1 MQNVYESVGVLD
13 KRACEKFELSA
24 QILVENAA
32 NAILELIKQKAHKK
46 SVVTIICGSGDNGAD
61 GYALARKL
69 SGSYRVRIY
78 QAKEPKTSLC
88 VEMCQKA
95 RLIEE
100 VRFIS
105 KLAPCDV
112 VVDCLFGSGLKGR
125 IDSSLNEIIAQSN
138 LIARL
143 NIACDIPSGLLGE
156 NEITSKET
164 QLFETDS
171 ADYAPTRAIFKA
183 HYTMCMGALKSTLLS
198 DEAKDYVGEILI
210 AELGI
215 SRQNY
220 EIASSLKLLETS
232 DMCLPTRENQNAH
245 KGNFGH
251 LCVFIGNK
259 SGAGMLSA
267 QAGFAFGAGLVSV
280 VDKRSLDRGELP
292 LELMKVRA
300 IPQNVSA
307 YTLGMGLG
315 EFSPKVL
322 NELAQRSEP
331 CVIDA
336 DALYCEEILE
346 LLEYKSLLDST
357 PREIVLTPHPKEFS
371 ALLEICGFW
380 CMGALKWQDK
390 MRLAMEFSAKFP
402 HVTLLLKGATTIIA
416 KNQKLFFN
424 TLGSVALAKGGS
436 GDVLAGMIGALLA
449 QGYDGLKAAIS
460 ASLAHALAGRLES
473 CTYALTPQKIIANL
487 AKLETL
493 HS

>member
-1 MQNVYESVGVLD
+1 MQNVYESVSALD
-13 KRACEKFELSA
+13 RRVCEKFELSA

-32 NAILELIKQKAHKK
+32 NAMLELIKQKAHKK

-78 QAKEPKTSLC
+78 QAKEPKTPLC
-88 VEMCQKA
+88 VEMHQKA
-95 RLIEE
+95 RLVEE
-100 VRFIS
+100 IRFIS
-105 KLAPCDV
+105 KLTPCDV

-125 IDSSLNEIIAQSN
+125 VDSSLNEIIVQSN

-143 NIACDIPSGLLGE
+143 NIACDVPSGLLGE
-156 NEITSKET
+156 SEITPKEA
-164 QLFETDS
+164 QLFETTDCVN
-171 ADYAPTRAIFKA
+171 DTQAIFKA

-198 DEAKDYVGEILI
+198 DEAKDYVGEII
-210 AELGI
+210 VAELGI

-245 KGNFGH
+245 KGSFGH
-251 LCVFIGNK
+251 LCVFMGNK
-259 SGAGMLSA
+259 SGAGALSA

-307 YTLGMGLG
+307 YALGMGLG

-336 DALYCEEILE
+336 DALHCKEILE
-346 LLEYKSLLDST
+346 VLEYKSLLDST
-357 PREIVLTPHPKEFS
+357 SREIVLTPHPKEFS
-371 ALLEICGFW
+371 ALLEICGFGRV
-380 CMGALKWQDK
+380 GALKWQDK

-402 HVTLLLKGATTIIA
+402 HTTLLLKGATTIIA

-449 QGYDGLKAAIS
+449 QGYDGLKATIS
-460 ASLAHALAGRLES
+460 ASLAHALAGDLES

-493 HS
+493 HL